1 MVKVKYRN
9 INKYRETKNMSLSIE
24 ELEEFEKALE
34 TIRAYESKTNM
45 KIIKAKRFKQVTGI
59 IANSKKQ
66 KEDMAL
72 GERLERLENTVS
84 KLVNVNVQTKTER
97 K

>member
-45 KIIKAKRFKQVTGI
+45 KIIKAKRYKQVMGI

-66 KEDMAL
+66 KENMEL
-72 GERLERLENTVS
+72 GERLDRLENTVS
-84 KLVNVNVQTKTER
+84 KLVNVNVQTKTEQ